1 MNTSFAGTATRD
13 THSLPVSDHQ
23 SKTFLTLRNLMTSLD
38 PAEIK
43 RVKLHPVKCPKCKA
57 DLMIKPTEKVCPV
70 CGYSL
75 KRPSPEV
82 IDELR
87 SLYRQRE
94 HYNRALDKILAQ
106 LEQEDYGPAPERAPA
121 RREQRL
127 YATTL
132 DRVLAQISELLMKQ
146 KDYKKWFD
154 GDGKVPLPDWVYEVT
169 GGRPGPGQVE

>member
-1 MNTSFAGTATRD
+1 
-13 THSLPVSDHQ
+13 
-23 SKTFLTLRNLMTSLD
+23 MTSPD
-38 PAEIK
+38 PDDIK
-43 RVKLHPVKCPKCKA
+43 RVKLHAVKCPKCKA
-57 DLMIKPTEKVCPV
+57 DLMVKASVKKCPE
-70 CGYSL
+70 CKYPL
-75 KRPSPEV
+75 DRPSPEV

-87 SLYRQRE
+87 TLYRQRE

-132 DRVLAQISELLMKQ
+132 DRVLAQISELLLKQ
-146 KDYKKWFD
+146 KTYKKWFD

-169 GGRPGPGQVE
+169 GGRPGKPQKP